1 MITREKSGI
10 CTKKAHLTS
19 QITEPRTYAQASK
32 HPVWIEAMI
41 TEYQALL
48 RNQTWTLVSL
58 PLGAHIVGC
67 RWIYKAKYKPD
78 GSVDRFKARLVDQG
92 YT

>member
-1 MITREKSGI
+1 MITRAKSGI
-10 CTKKAHLTS
+10 YTEKAYLTS

-32 HPVWIEAMI
+32 HPVWIEAMN

-48 RNQTWTLVSL
+48 RNQTWTFVSP

-67 RWIYKAKYKPD
+67 RWIYKVKYKPD
-78 GSVDRFKARLVDQG
+78 GSVDMFKARLLA
-92 YT
+92 